1 MSQRYEESMSRPNV
15 LGFFAYKKGALLA
28 YATTEGHLLY
38 CYCGN
43 ILFLRSLT
51 VAAHE
56 LVYATGSIHE
66 FALTG
71 IERVRGARDF
81 DFNHWVSFA
90 FEFYGVIC
98 LCGRTRKERTPPNF
112 AMFFYSSST
121 MMSLG
126 ETSSIVSSLTSSIK
140 FSWFSL
146 ISSASSPLAIS
157 SCWRFIRLRSPYTI
171 RELMTSVTP

>member
-1 MSQRYEESMSRPNV
+1 MSRPNV
-15 LGFFAYKKGALLA
+15 LGFFVYKKGALLA

-56 LVYATGSIHE
+56 LVYATCSIHKL
-66 FALTG
+66 ALTG

-98 LCGRTRKERTPPNF
+98 LCGRTRKEPFLLFTQNLAAKVR
-112 AMFFYSSST
+112 
-121 MMSLG
+121 
-126 ETSSIVSSLTSSIK
+126 
-140 FSWFSL
+140 
-146 ISSASSPLAIS
+146 ISEQN
-157 SCWRFIRLRSPYTI
+157 TK
-171 RELMTSVTP
+171 